1 MALLGPVPAVCFPSV
16 EVLASDPVQQSLQRG
31 TRTVIVMQ
39 LVSQLV
45 TLVVLA
51 VLYRVLGP
59 EPYGLLAMVVP
70 LLLLLR
76 VVISGGLDVAAVQ
89 RADLSGPQVSALF
102 WLNQIL
108 GVATVVVALAVA
120 PGLAWFFNEPRLVS
134 LTAALG
140 GTSLVVALGTQ
151 HQALLQ
157 REMRLGTLAVI
168 RVTAQAIGGAAGI
181 AAAWRGAGVWAL
193 VVQQYVEFF
202 ALTVLAWLVEPW
214 RPQFVLR
221 RAGTRGMI
229 RFGGHYTLSGL
240 MFFVASNAD
249 KVIIGYTLGEKA
261 LGLYSQAFNL
271 MNKPVQAIIT
281 PLTGLMLPS
290 LSRAAGNPA
299 QYSALLLGFFRAIAL
314 VMLPAAVGLSIVAN
328 EAMTVLGG
336 PQWSAAGPLLAAL
349 ALSMLVQGFVNV
361 FGSVLASVGR
371 ADRLFYA
378 SAQIAVVTCAGL
390 LAGLEI
396 GRALGHPAL
405 GVAEAYSFIMVV
417 VVFPPYLVY
426 VLRTIGLPWQRW
438 LAEVQAAARPAIGM
452 GVILAL
458 IHWGLGRAELMR
470 TGFLLVTEIL
480 LGVALYG
487 LLARREIARLLA
499 LLGKK

>member
-1 MALLGPVPAVCFPSV
+1 
-16 EVLASDPVQQSLQRG
+16 VLTPDTIQQSLRRG
-31 TRTVIVMQ
+31 TRMVIAMQ

-51 VLYRVLGP
+51 ILYRVLGP

-89 RADLSGPQVSALF
+89 KAELNASQVSALF

-108 GVATVVVALAVA
+108 GLLTSLLALLAA
-120 PGLAWFFNEPRLVS
+120 PALAWFFDEPRLVS
-134 LTAALG
+134 LAAVLG

-157 REMRLGTLAVI
+157 RNMRLGTLAVI
-168 RVTAQAIGGAAGI
+168 RVAAQTLGGVAGI
-181 AAAWRGAGVWAL
+181 AAALKGAGVWAL
-193 VVQQYVEFF
+193 VVQQYAEFF
-202 ALTVLAWLVEPW
+202 SLSVLAWLVEPW
-214 RPQFVLR
+214 RPQFLLR
-221 RAGTRGMI
+221 RTGTRGMI

-240 MFFVASNAD
+240 MFFLAANVD
-249 KVIIGYTLGEKA
+249 KVLIGYTLGEET

-290 LSRAAGNPA
+290 LSRAAGNREQFA
-299 QYSALLLGFFRAIAL
+299 TLLLGFFRTIAL
-314 VMLPAAVGLSIVAN
+314 VMLPAAVGLAIVAN

-336 PQWSAAGPLLAAL
+336 PRWAAAGPLLAAL
-349 ALSMLVQGFVNV
+349 AVSILVQGFVNV

-378 SAQIAVVTCAGL
+378 STVIAVVMCTGL
-390 LAGLEI
+390 LLGLAL
-396 GRALGHPAL
+396 GRSAGHPAF
-405 GVAEAYSFIMVV
+405 GVAEAYSLSLVL
-417 VVFPPYLVY
+417 VVFPPYLVF
-426 VLRTIGLPWQRW
+426 VLKTIGLSWRQW
-438 LAEVQAAARPAIGM
+438 LVEVHAAARPAIGM
-452 GVILAL
+452 GLVVAAA
-458 IHWGLGRAELMR
+458 HAFLGRVCRMPDAPLLIAEI
-470 TGFLLVTEIL
+470 FLGLAVY
-480 LGVALYG
+480 GV
-487 LLARREIARLLA
+487 LARREIRRLLVM
-499 LLGKK
+499 LGGK